1 MNNTMLKLV
10 KRRVSGVISLLAIL
24 MVMGGV
30 NAASNVEM
38 DLTQSPEVSGTA
50 EGKVKMPKQQK
61 RMALNYVNQPPMI
74 PHSVDGYQVSKILT
88 AACNATGLNT
98 ISPRVHPGSAQ
109 VTFMTVMAKS
119 PAKYR
124 RAATSAYSVMCHK
137 PTRHRL
143 LVIASSQHLALVSN
157 RDE

>member
-50 EGKVKMPKQQK
+50 KG
-61 RMALNYVNQPPMI
+61 R
-74 PHSVDGYQVSKILT
+74 
-88 AACNATGLNT
+88 
-98 ISPRVHPGSAQ
+98 
-109 VTFMTVMAKS
+109 
-119 PAKYR
+119 
-124 RAATSAYSVMCHK
+124 
-137 PTRHRL
+137 
-143 LVIASSQHLALVSN
+143 
-157 RDE
+157 

>member
-50 EGKVKMPKQQK
+50 EGKVKMPK
-61 RMALNYVNQPPMI
+61 
-74 PHSVDGYQVSKILT
+74 
-88 AACNATGLNT
+88 
-98 ISPRVHPGSAQ
+98 
-109 VTFMTVMAKS
+109 
-119 PAKYR
+119 
-124 RAATSAYSVMCHK
+124 HK
-137 PTRHRL
+137 NGWR
-143 LVIASSQHLALVSN
+143 
-157 RDE
+157 

>member
-61 RMALNYVNQPPMI
+61 RMALNYVNQPP
-74 PHSVDGYQVSKILT
+74 KI
-88 AACNATGLNT
+88 G
-98 ISPRVHPGSAQ
+98 
-109 VTFMTVMAKS
+109 
-119 PAKYR
+119 
-124 RAATSAYSVMCHK
+124 RAHV
-137 PTRHRL
+137 
-143 LVIASSQHLALVSN
+143 
-157 RDE
+157 